1 MILSYCKNFEILVT
15 NKLNNYKIT
24 FKTHKLPYTLWV
36 TLNNYTLL
44 FYSTIQST
52 VYNNLHHCPHK
63 LHKKETQMTLTFQNI
78 MTTSAGN
85 ARKVEAWPVG
95 KGGQAGAGTQTRL
108 VSGRHQEREEE
119 RSREDEASTST
130 KRRAAGGPNA

>member
-1 MILSYCKNFEILVT
+1 
-15 NKLNNYKIT
+15 
-24 FKTHKLPYTLWV
+24 
-36 TLNNYTLL
+36 
-44 FYSTIQST
+44 
-52 VYNNLHHCPHK
+52 
-63 LHKKETQMTLTFQNI
+63 MTPTFQNI
-78 MTTSAGN
+78 MTTSTGN

-108 VSGRHQEREEE
+108 VSGRHQEREKE